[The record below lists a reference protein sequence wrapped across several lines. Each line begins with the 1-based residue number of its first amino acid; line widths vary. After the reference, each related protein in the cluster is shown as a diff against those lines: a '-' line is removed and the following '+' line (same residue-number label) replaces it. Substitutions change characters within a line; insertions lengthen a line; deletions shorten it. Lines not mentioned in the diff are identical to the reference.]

1 MSLEEIAYKA
11 LPISIRRYIMTNPE
25 KYPEYSQVLLNKRSD
40 ILKKNKNK
48 INLNPNEIKLML
60 TIVRIYNHIKEN
72 PPIRNTWEHSSD
84 SWNKFVKLYY
94 PDFINLDDINEY
106 FDYDEY
112 QETWTKSFWL
122 VYYTYSISYRN
133 YYNLKIL
140 DIQEKKYTLDYDR
153 KKDNFSRYIYTQYKY
168 LNENVSLGRFQF
180 WGY

>member
-1 MSLEEIAYKA
+1 MSLEEKAYKA

-25 KYPEYSQVLLNKRSD
+25 KYPEYSQVLLNNRRN

-48 INLNPNEIKLML
+48 INLDPNEIKLML

-72 PPIRNTWEHSSD
+72 PPIGNIYSHALN
-84 SWNKFVKLYY
+84 SWNKFIKLYY
-94 PDFINLDDINEY
+94 PDFKNLDDIDPN

-122 VYYTYSISYRN
+122 VYYTYLISYRN
-133 YYNLKIL
+133 YYNLKAG
-140 DIQEKKYTLDYDR
+140 IQEKEYTLYYNR
-153 KKDNFSRYIYTQYKY
+153 KKDNFSMYIYTQYKY
-168 LNENVSLGRFQF
+168 LNQNVSLEKFQF